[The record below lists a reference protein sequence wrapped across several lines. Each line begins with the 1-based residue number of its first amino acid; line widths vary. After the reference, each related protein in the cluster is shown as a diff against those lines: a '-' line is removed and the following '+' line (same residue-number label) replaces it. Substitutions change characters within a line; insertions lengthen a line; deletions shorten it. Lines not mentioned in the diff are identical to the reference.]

1 MLDRRPTSDP
11 EVVEVTFRLPVEVGA
26 QVVHVVG
33 DFNEW
38 SRDATPLERDGDRF
52 SVTLELR
59 AGSTYQFRY
68 LLDGHV
74 WENDWAADDYV
85 GNEFGGENSLLD
97 LTDGS
102 SRNGG
107 APAGGPHAVGA
118 IDEPELAAVEEALAV
133 DSLATDAQT
142 VSAAASVLT
151 PVAEGG
157 LAAPPADEPTARSGS
172 ADAPSKST
180 KGSKGSGSAKA
191 KGSTSSKETAK
202 GTTKKAKGK
211 GTASSKSSP
220 KSTASSKRADSSKR
234 SSGGG
239 KGSSKDRST
248 SSSSPTKAELLE
260 AAKELDISGRS
271 KMNKDELERAVAAA
285 RRS

>member
-97 LTDGS
+97 LTNGSDPGRSAAATPQDGEVAT
-102 SRNGG
+102 RGL
-107 APAGGPHAVGA
+107 HAVGA
-118 IDEPELAAVEEALAV
+118 MDEPELAAIEGALAV
-133 DSLATDAQT
+133 DSLATEAQT
-142 VSAAASVLT
+142 VSEAASVLT

-157 LAAPPADEPTARSGS
+157 LAAPRAEEARARSGK
-172 ADAPSKST
+172 DDPPTKRSKASGST
-180 KGSKGSGSAKA
+180 KARGSKGSGSTKAKGSKGSGSTKA
-191 KGSTSSKETAK
+191 KGSTTTGSKAKSSTSSKA
-202 GTTKKAKGK
+202 KAKEG
-211 GTASSKSSP
+211 A
-220 KSTASSKRADSSKR
+220 
-234 SSGGG
+234 
-239 KGSSKDRST
+239 
-248 SSSSPTKAELLE
+248 SSSSPTKAELLD

-271 KMNKDELERAVAAA
+271 KMNKDELEKAVAAA
-285 RRS
+285 RKG

>member
-180 KGSKGSGSAKA
+180 KGSGSAKA
-191 KGSTSSKETAK
+191 KGSTSSKDSAK